1 MQQIMFNG
9 KANFR
14 IMNVNERGQKDMPKE
29 NLSDNEEESMM
40 FDNSP
45 NNIGENGDEDFK
57 GY

>member
-1 MQQIMFNG
+1 MFNG